1 MTGRVR
7 RRQPAALLVLVLI
20 ALAGAFAH
28 AEVPIAGNDASAQ
41 TERHAEP
48 ATLQADHASKSAAA
62 SHVVQTDAG
71 VAANAA
77 QAPELECG
85 ANDVTELQLNKTV
98 GCQVMRARC
107 R

>member
-7 RRQPAALLVLVLI
+7 QQPAALLVVLI
-20 ALAGAFAH
+20 VLAGAFAH

-48 ATLQADHASKSAAA
+48 ATLQADHASKSAA
-62 SHVVQTDAG
+62 SHVVQTDVG

>member
-1 MTGRVR
+1 MTGRVH
-7 RRQPAALLVLVLI
+7 RRQPAALLRLVLI

-48 ATLQADHASKSAAA
+48 ATLQADHASKESQ
-62 SHVVQTDAG
+62 VVQTDAG

-85 ANDVTELQLNKTV
+85 ANAVTELQLNKTV

-107 R
+107 G